1 MSCQL
6 LRKPFSLACLFS
18 SEASHIHSITGQCF
32 QYIALVISFIR
43 QQPGQFFS
51 QRVNNFADK
60 NHPLPER
67 QNAGIKVISQESHNA
82 LDPTTFE
89 PVGKIICQVTDIRR
103 QFISQLPGNFCD
115 RRRENSAEII
125 DSLITRNR
133 PISPL
138 FSHKV
143 VAPLFV
149 HQVAVAPA
157 RLLDKHQQFAR
168 FPAKKRIQCEGGF

>member
-1 MSCQL
+1 MLNFLRQVRTLFQL
-6 LRKPFSLACLFS
+6 LVKPFPLSILAGPETRSFYPICRKRF
-18 SEASHIHSITGQCF
+18 EDVT
-32 QYIALVISFIR
+32 LVIPVIR
-43 QQPGQFFS
+43 KQPGQFFC

-82 LDPTTFE
+82 LDPATFE

-125 DSLITRNR
+125 NSLITRNR

-138 FSHKV
+138 FGHKV

-157 RLLDKHQQFAR
+157 
-168 FPAKKRIQCEGGF
+168 